1 MTEQTSRPPAEVA
14 AAWAATGEW
23 SRRVEAE
30 YRSAA
35 LTAQLAH
42 WIIQAGLSHDLVRL
56 ALEIT
61 ADELTHAELSA
72 EVVHA
77 AHRVTNSD
85 PVVVSP
91 QIERTSLMYGREWE
105 PLELDVTAACLETFC
120 LGETVA
126 VPLFRR
132 LREQATIA
140 SARAALD
147 RILADEV
154 KHRDFGWL
162 LFEALLSG
170 QEGALC
176 RDFAITML
184 PSMVARLAA
193 SYGSLS
199 DELIMSAD
207 LRAWGLMPGREYA
220 LALGDATRREYRPRL
235 KALGFE
241 SQALAC
247 LDTLEAL
254 AADP

>member
-1 MTEQTSRPPAEVA
+1 MIQQTIHPSPELA
-14 AAWAATGEW
+14 AAQAAASEW

-35 LTAQLAH
+35 LTSHLAH
-42 WIIQAGLSHDLVRL
+42 WLLQAGLSHDLVRL

-72 EVVHA
+72 EVVRA
-77 AHRVTNSD
+77 AHRITNGDAAVT
-85 PVVVSP
+85 SP
-91 QIERTSLMYGREWE
+91 HVDRATLMYLREWE
-105 PLELDVTAACLETFC
+105 PLDLDVTAACLETFC

-132 LREQATIA
+132 LREHAEMA
-140 SARAALD
+140 PARAALD

-162 LFEALLSG
+162 LFEALLSSR
-170 QEGALC
+170 EGALC
-176 RDFAITML
+176 RDFANAML

-199 DELIMSAD
+199 DELDMPATH
-207 LRAWGLMPGREYA
+207 RAWGLMPGHEYA
-220 LALGDATRREYRPRL
+220 LALAEATRREYRPRL
-235 KALGFE
+235 TALGFE
-241 SQALAC
+241 PQTLAC
-247 LDTLEAL
+247 LDALEAL
-254 AADP
+254 VATP